1 MSCEV
6 LDALRICALSEV
18 RRNALICD
26 SIPFS
31 STSLEFARVFSHD
44 TQISMQHFCKATGM
58 MERDSKDDL
67 ANRNDSFQ
75 SQSIDG

>member
-1 MSCEV
+1 M
-6 LDALRICALSEV
+6 
-18 RRNALICD
+18 CD

-31 STSLEFARVFSHD
+31 STSLRFARVLSHD
-44 TQISMQHFCKATGM
+44 TQISMQHFRKAAGM

-75 SQSIDG
+75 SQSVDG